1 MASDTVS
8 SGEEI
13 TAAEPQSAD
22 KATLDEH
29 KSVKDLIGQYKAART
44 FDIHARNGYV
54 RDRLVASGR
63 HGRSWASSANLVG
76 SFIDILVSFLY
87 AKDPDVTALPA
98 PVVGDTSK
106 DAVDFAS
113 TVTIIVSK
121 LWKKA
126 RLKKAARKMVRSS
139 LSVGPGW
146 LKVIMTHQTR
156 RDPEIEAQL
165 NDLEDNINRIKF
177 TETELKEDD
186 LDADERT
193 VKLKEMELLEAS
205 LQSKLEIAYR
215 FGLGID
221 FVQADDMQVSMD
233 VADQSDHL
241 DADWNA
247 NEIYI
252 RTDEI
257 RTKFPRLSAED
268 AAQAASFHQ
277 RKSEA
282 VDSRT
287 AEAPQGIDIQYSGN
301 QVHGRFHRAEA
312 GGTGDE
318 VTFARVIELWDN
330 RDNHIKTMIDGIGR
344 WAVEPYPPPYATS
357 RFFPY
362 FYLAFFEVDGERHP
376 QSLSDRLKKLQD
388 EYSSKRSNS
397 RLATERSIPAT
408 LFDAQGI
415 TPTDVKKIE
424 AGVAQELIGLNPTK
438 GDDLRKLFAEKPVAT
453 IDPRVYDTGPVLR
466 DMERVGGVQEAL
478 SQSVSVEKTATEAKI
493 QDTGFA
499 SRTGADR
506 DSLEDVF
513 VDMAEYTT
521 ELALQAVPVEEA
533 QRMAG
538 DRAFWPVDMP
548 FEDIVTLVELDI
560 EAGSTGKPNQES
572 LRQSWSVLLPL
583 VTSIMAQIQ
592 QAQIQGNL
600 AFAEALTNVLRET
613 MRRLD
618 ERINIDQFIPKGEL
632 PSLLGAPTLPAADG
646 TAAPG
651 GGVATVPGNAADA
664 NTLV

>member
-1 MASDTVS
+1 MASITTDQ
-8 SGEEI
+8 EI
-13 TAAEPQSAD
+13 TAAEPQSTD
-22 KATLDEH
+22 PEVLNEH
-29 KSVKDLIGQYKAART
+29 KSVKDLINQYKAART

-54 RDRLVASGR
+54 SDRRVASGR
-63 HGRSWASSANLVG
+63 LGKAWASSANLIG
-76 SFIDILVSFLY
+76 TFIDILVSFLY

-106 DAVDFAS
+106 DAVDFAA
-113 TVTIIVSK
+113 TITIIVSK

-146 LKVIMTHQTR
+146 LKVIMTHETK
-156 RDPEIEAQL
+156 RDPEVEVKL
-165 NDLEDNINRIKF
+165 NDLEDNLLRLQF
-177 TETELKEDD
+177 AETELQEDE
-186 LDADERT
+186 LDADQRE
-193 VKLKEMELLEAS
+193 VKIRDMELLQES
-205 LQSKLEIAYR
+205 LRAKLEVAHR
-215 FGLGID
+215 FGLAID

-233 VADQSDHL
+233 VSDLSDYL
-241 DADWNA
+241 DADWNS

-257 RTKFPRLSAED
+257 RTKFPRLTLED

-277 RKSEA
+277 RKTEQLDTSSAEEPHG
-282 VDSRT
+282 VDIRHQSH
-287 AEAPQGIDIQYSGN
+287 

-344 WAVEPYPPPYATS
+344 WAIEPYPPPYASS
-357 RFFPY
+357 RFYPY
-362 FYLAFFEVDGERHP
+362 FLLSLFEVDGERHP

-415 TPTDVKKIE
+415 SPTDVKKIE
-424 AGVAQELIGLNPTK
+424 AGVAQELIGLSPTK
-438 GDDLRKLFAEKPVAT
+438 GDDLRKLFAAKPVAE

-478 SQSVSVEKTATEAKI
+478 SQSISVEKTATEAKI

-506 DSLEDVF
+506 DSLEDVLL
-513 VDMAEYTT
+513 DMAEYTT
-521 ELALQAVPVEEA
+521 ELALQAIPVEEA

-538 DRAFWPVDMP
+538 LKAFWPKEMP

-572 LRQSWSVLLPL
+572 LRSAWSVLLPL
-583 VTSIMAQIQ
+583 VTSIMTQIQ
-592 QAQIQGNL
+592 QAQLQGNVPM
-600 AFAEALTNVLRET
+600 AEALTNVLRET

-618 ERINIDQFIPKGEL
+618 ERINIDQFIPQGDL
-632 PSLLGAPTLPAADG
+632 PNLLGAPELPGADG
-646 TAAPG
+646 APNG
-651 GGVATVPGNAADA
+651 AGTPPGSAADA